1 MEGRTLSQVGI
12 NQNCTTR
19 IREHCSREELAN
31 REFAFEELPLLQDDA
46 KVDACKRRPC
56 CKLKNTCV
64 RPEWPRQ
71 KHVPKA
77 AG

>member
-1 MEGRTLSQVGI
+1 MEGRTLSHEGI
-12 NQNCTTR
+12 NQSYTTR
-19 IREHCSREELAN
+19 IRKHGSREEWAN

-46 KVDACKRRPC
+46 KVGACERRSC
-56 CKLKNTCV
+56 WKLKNTCL

-71 KHVPKA
+71 KHVLKA